1 MTTLHRATRWH
12 RLETEPFDLLVVGG
26 GINGAG
32 IARDA
37 ARRGLATALVEAR
50 DFASG
55 TSSRS
60 SRLVHGGVRYL
71 EHGWL
76 HLVFEASRERRT
88 LLEIAPHLVRPLAF
102 TWPVYRG
109 ARVPRWKL
117 GAGLMLYDLL
127 ALFRNVANH
136 DRLDAHELR
145 ALEPAL
151 RSDALTGGARY
162 FDAQT
167 SDTRLTLAN
176 ALDAEAAGAVVLN
189 HAAVS
194 ALRHDAG
201 RVVGAEVVDEQSGTR
216 TTVRA
221 RVVVNAAGPWSDAVR
236 RLDDARVTAGV
247 RGTKGVH
254 LMLDRTRVGNRGAL
268 TLLSPLDGRVMFI
281 LPWGRF
287 TIIGTTDTYDDAPPD
302 AVRAEPQDVAYLL
315 ETANHF
321 FPAAHLTAADVI
333 SSWAGLRP
341 LVASASQGA
350 PSNASREH
358 ELVHAASGLLSITGG
373 KLTTYRSMS
382 EEVVNAVEV
391 ALGRSPS
398 PSTTASQPL
407 PGGDFTDLA
416 AEEAAASAAA
426 GDAETGAHWV
436 AAYGTAWRRVAALVA
451 EHPTLADR
459 LAPPLPYRAAEVIY
473 AARQEHAVTVGDI
486 LMRRVPI
493 AFELA
498 DQGASVAPRIAALL
512 GETLGWSPEAQRAA
526 VDAYAIEAARVFA
539 LEVAPLAGVSSG
551 SAM

>member
-1 MTTLHRATRWH
+1 MTPSSRAARWQ
-12 RLETEPFDLLVVGG
+12 RLTTDTFDLLVVGG

-37 ARRGLATALVEAR
+37 ARRGLSTVLVEAR
-50 DFASG
+50 DYAWG

-60 SRLVHGGVRYL
+60 SRLIHGGVRYL

-76 HLVFEASRERRT
+76 HLVFEASRERRV
-88 LLEIAPHLVRPLAF
+88 LLDIAPHLVRPLAF

-151 RSDALTGGARY
+151 RADALTGGARY

-189 HAAVS
+189 HASVR
-194 ALRHDAG
+194 ALRHEAG
-201 RVVGAEVVDEQSGTR
+201 RVVGASVTDERSGAQAD
-216 TTVRA
+216 VRA
-221 RVVVNAAGPWSDAVR
+221 RVVVNAAGPWSDGVR
-236 RLDDARVTAGV
+236 RLDDASVAAGV

-254 LMLDRTRVGNRGAL
+254 LMVDRNRVGNRGAL

-302 AVRAEPQDVAYLL
+302 HVRAEPEDIAYLL
-315 ETANHF
+315 EAANHF
-321 FPAAHLTAADVI
+321 FPAARLTSADVI

-358 ELVHAASGLLSITGG
+358 ELVRGASGLLSITGG
-373 KLTTYRSMS
+373 KLTTYRAMS
-382 EEVVNAVEV
+382 EEVVDAVEHQ
-391 ALGRSPS
+391 LGRTTTPS
-398 PSTTASQPL
+398 VTAKRPL
-407 PGGDFTDLA
+407 PGGDFSDLT
-416 AEEAAASAAA
+416 AEEAAATAAI

-436 AAYGTAWRRVAALVA
+436 AAYGSAWRTVAALVA
-451 EHPTLADR
+451 AQPVLAER
-459 LAPPLPYRAAEVIY
+459 LAPPLPYRAAEVVY
-473 AARQEHAVTVGDI
+473 AAQHEHAETVGDV
-486 LMRRVPI
+486 LMRRVPM
-493 AFELA
+493 AFELP
-498 DQGASVAPRIAALL
+498 DQGSALAPRIAALL
-512 GETLGWSPEAQRAA
+512 GDTLHWSVDAQRAA
-526 VDAYAIEAARVFA
+526 VEAYAIEAARVFA
-539 LEVAPLAGVSSG
+539 LDVPSLAG
-551 SAM
+551 SAGEGVM

>member
-1 MTTLHRATRWH
+1 MTVHIRASRWH
-12 RLETEPFDLLVVGG
+12 RLASEPFDLLVVGG

-50 DFASG
+50 DFAWG

-88 LLEIAPHLVRPLAF
+88 LLTIAPHLVRPLAF

-136 DRLDAHELR
+136 DRLDAHELA

-151 RSDALTGGARY
+151 RTDALTGGARY
-162 FDAQT
+162 YDAQT

-189 HAAVS
+189 HASVC
-194 ALRHDAG
+194 ALQHRDG
-201 RVVGAEVVDEQSGTR
+201 RVVGAEVIDECTGAR
-216 TTVRA
+216 TSVRA

-236 RLDDARVTAGV
+236 RLDDRTVTAGV

-254 LMLDRTRVGNRGAL
+254 LMLDRARVGNRGAL

-287 TIIGTTDTYDDAPPD
+287 TIIGTTDTYDDAPPEH
-302 AVRAEPQDVAYLL
+302 VRAEPEDIAYLL

-321 FPAAHLTAADVI
+321 FPTARLTPADVI

-358 ELVHAASGLLSITGG
+358 ELVRGASGLLSITGG
-373 KLTTYRSMS
+373 KLTTYRAMS
-382 EEVVNAVEV
+382 EEVVDAVEA
-391 ALGRSPS
+391 ALSRSPS
-398 PSTTASQPL
+398 PSTTASRPL
-407 PGGDFTDLA
+407 PGGDFRDLA
-416 AEEAAASAAA
+416 AEEAAAGAAI

-436 AAYGTAWRRVAALVA
+436 AAYGTAWREVAALVSARPELA
-451 EHPTLADR
+451 ER

-473 AARQEHAVTVGDI
+473 AALHEHAMTVGDV
-486 LMRRVPI
+486 LMRRVPM
-493 AFELA
+493 AFEVA
-498 DQGASVAPRIAALL
+498 DQGASLAPRIAALL
-512 GETLGWSPEAQRAA
+512 GETLQWTPDAQRAA
-526 VDAYAIEAARVFA
+526 VEAYAIEAARVFA
-539 LEVAPLAGVSSG
+539 LDEASLAGSASG
-551 SAM
+551 DAM